1 MKKVDDL
8 DLKLLIELKK
18 NCNTSIP
25 LLSKKFGINSSVLY
39 SRINR
44 LVKKKIITKFTIE
57 TDDSQLGIGVK
68 ALVGINR
75 DPKFKEEIQRS
86 LLDTPEVAEICE
98 ITGRFDIIIK
108 VLAEDLEQLH
118 TIIIDKIGK
127 IEGIQNTETFVE
139 LEKTDKAP
147 IYLSKK

>member
-25 LLSKKFGINSSVLY
+25 SLSKKFGVNSSVLY

-75 DPKFKEEIQRS
+75 DTKDKSTIHKMLMDIPYVVSIY
-86 LLDTPEVAEICE
+86 EV
-98 ITGRFDIIIK
+98 TGRFDIIIRIFS
-108 VLAEDLEQLH
+108 EDLEQLH
-118 TIIIDKIGK
+118 SVIIEKIGN
-127 IEGIQNTETFVE
+127 IVGITSTETFVE
-139 LEKTDKAP
+139 LQKTEKEE
-147 IYLSKK
+147 IYIK